1 MINWSKTKISI
12 ARAIIEQGSGPKGPM
27 SCRKQG
33 GISRRPS
40 VRPSWGGIF
49 QLLDGRFRPLG
60 AYLKGR
66 CEVWRVDLRHGGGKF
81 KAKRA
86 DLRPWGLN
94 WGLGGLIWGL
104 GGLISGPEGLI
115 WGPGGMIWGP
125 GGGGILSTNFGLELT
140 PQTLKAES
148 AFSWL
153 GAHCPHFMIRPRV
166 EWKKTLLIGYRP
178 IVDEEKE
185 YTLIQI

>member
-125 GGGGILSTNFGLELT
+125 GELIWSLDAQWGRRTDGRKDGRTDGRMDGRTAGL
-140 PQTLKAES
+140 A
-148 AFSWL
+148 
-153 GAHCPHFMIRPRV
+153 
-166 EWKKTLLIGYRP
+166 
-178 IVDEEKE
+178 
-185 YTLIQI
+185 